1 MTGFTPGRRWQP
13 AYSPFQKETF
23 GERALRVLEYSVKG
37 PLFGCRMCGNCLLAE
52 TALIC
57 PMECPKGLRNGP
69 CGGSTSEFCYVDKS
83 RPCVWYKIYERSFA
97 WGREDLL
104 LEVLPPLD
112 WEKVGKDSWG
122 AIFKNAWNIGAKK
135 IFTGLLSA
143 ETRAQTIDGIFRPV
157 RQPAWW
163 KGDSEYHPP
172 AYIESASSL
181 QGRLVAGDFVV
192 TAEITPPISS
202 STDKL
207 IRNIEMVKSLVTAI
221 NFTDNQGAM
230 PRMSSWACSQV
241 AMNQGA
247 EPVLQMSA
255 RNRSRGS
262 VQSEIIGATALGVR
276 NVLCVTGDSAKMSP
290 SPRGNM
296 EINDLDS
303 IQMLWVLRRMRDEGK
318 YLDGREIKNPPMFFL
333 GTAASPFSSNV
344 KFQALREQKKVN
356 AGAQFFQTNLIFD
369 VNGMENWLNELA
381 KRNILD
387 KVYILAG
394 VTPIKSLKM
403 AQKLAEVPGV
413 YLPKNVLHR
422 IEVADRAGNAQEE
435 GIQIALE
442 IIGKIRGYEMQ
453 GIHGIHLMPVGWDE
467 VIPRIVLEAG
477 LIRRANASSGSAQA
491 PLPQFMEVRS
501 SGLGVPTV

>member
-23 GERALRVLEYSVKG
+23 SEHALRVLEYSVKG
-37 PLFGCRMCGNCLLAE
+37 PMFGCRMCGNCLLQE

-69 CGGSTSEFCYVDKS
+69 CGGSTSEYCYVDKS
-83 RPCVWYKIYERSFA
+83 RPCIWYKIYERSFE

-112 WEKVGKDSWG
+112 WEQVGKDSWS
-122 AIFKNAWNIGAKK
+122 AIFKNAGKIGIKK
-135 IFTGLLSA
+135 IFSGLLSK
-143 ETRAQTIDGIFRPV
+143 ESRAQTWDGIFRPV

-163 KGDSEYHPP
+163 QSDSKYHAP
-172 AYIESASSL
+172 AYTEPASDL
-181 QGRLVAGDFVV
+181 QRRLVAGEFVV
-192 TAEITPPISS
+192 TCEITPPLSS
-202 STDKL
+202 ATNKL
-207 IRNIEMVKSLVTAI
+207 IQNINMVKSLVTAV
-221 NFTDNQGAM
+221 NFTDNQSAI
-230 PRMSSWACSQV
+230 PRMTSWACSQV
-241 AMNQGA
+241 ALNQGA

-276 NVLCVTGDSAKMSP
+276 NVLCVTGDSAKLSP
-290 SPRGNM
+290 SPRDNM
-296 EINDLDS
+296 QINDLDA

-333 GTAASPFSSNV
+333 GAAASPFSSNV
-344 KFQALREQKKVN
+344 KFQALRELKKVN

-369 VNGMENWLNELA
+369 VDGMEKWLNELS
-381 KRNILD
+381 KRNVLD

-403 AQKLAEVPGV
+403 AQKLAEIPGV
-413 YLPKNVLHR
+413 YLPKNILQR
-422 IEVADRAGNAQEE
+422 IEVADKAGNAQEE
-435 GIQIALE
+435 GVQIALE
-442 IIGKIRGYEMQ
+442 IIGKIKAYEEQ
-453 GIHGIHLMPVGWDE
+453 GISGIHLMPVGWDE
-467 VIPRIVLEAG
+467 IIPRIVNEAG
-477 LIRRANASSGSAQA
+477 LASKQLLFDKTSQEWNHAHH
-491 PLPQFMEVRS
+491 LEK
-501 SGLGVPTV
+501 